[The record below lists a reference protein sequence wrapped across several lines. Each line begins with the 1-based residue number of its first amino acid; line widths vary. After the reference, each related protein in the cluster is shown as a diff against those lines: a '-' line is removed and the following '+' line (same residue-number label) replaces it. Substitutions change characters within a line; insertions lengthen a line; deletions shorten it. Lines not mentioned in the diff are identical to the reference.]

1 MKAPSDMAS
10 KRPSPDAGLALAA
23 GLPPVG
29 RRQRLPRLTPTS
41 WITAEKFAQQALWLV
56 LFVLLA
62 PILGPRPYGLFSL
75 TMVVVGFCE
84 LVLTEVAAEALL
96 SVETMTGAH
105 LATANL
111 CNLLVGAGAAAG
123 TALAAGPVAAAF
135 HQPVLRWMF
144 YALTPLPVLSAF
156 MSTPTA
162 VLKRDGRFGPFAA
175 RSILG
180 LALGGMAGVVAAL
193 LGAGVWALVIQVL
206 LQRVAEVSILSASA
220 PRAFR
225 FGWTRAS
232 FKDLRGCAAN
242 VLAARALTWTTGQAP
257 RLIVGALLGPT
268 LLGMFTLATRIADI
282 LAQVVL
288 SPPVVVARV
297 QMRQFADERAGLE
310 TAFDDLLRGLSF
322 IAFPIAAGLAAVTPA
337 LFQVWLGHRWRG
349 AEAASQLTVLAI
361 APSVLFYCTTAVL
374 MGLRLSRLE
383 VVIQAVISLSAVL
396 IAWRVAPLGLN
407 ALCQALL
414 LRYVLLLALP
424 LWVLKAKAGLS
435 IRAAWSAMRG
445 SAASAALMGL
455 AVSSLVPF
463 VASRAGQPAALAA
476 GVTAGAVLYAGLACL
491 FERRQFDAWRRRLTR
506 AVAPPEPDEGRRGQ
520 GDG

>member
-1 MKAPSDMAS
+1 MVK
-10 KRPSPDAGLALAA
+10 PSPDLGARPPPPGAGVALDA
-23 GLPPVG
+23 GPAHLG
-29 RRQRLPRLTPTS
+29 RGLRLPRLTPTS

-62 PILGPRPYGLFSL
+62 PILGPKPYGLFSL
-75 TMVVVGFCE
+75 TMVVIGFCE

-96 SVETMTGAH
+96 SVETMSGAH

-111 CNLLVGAGAAAG
+111 CNLLVGAMAAAG
-123 TALAAGPVAAAF
+123 TALAAAPVASAF
-135 HQPVLRWMF
+135 HQPVLRAMF

-156 MSTPTA
+156 ISTPTA

-180 LALGGMAGVVAAL
+180 LALGGVAGVIAAL
-193 LGAGVWALVIQVL
+193 MGAGVWALVIQVL

-232 FKDLRGCAAN
+232 FEDLRGCAAN

-297 QMRQFADERAGLE
+297 QMRRFADDRAGLE
-310 TAFDDLLRGLSF
+310 MAFDDLLRSLSF
-322 IAFPIAAGLAAVTPA
+322 VAFPVAAGLAAITPA

-349 AEAASQLTVLAI
+349 AEAATQLTVLAV

-383 VVIQAVISLSAVL
+383 VLIQAVVSLSAVL
-396 IAWRVAPLGLN
+396 TAWWLARYGLN

-414 LRYVLLLALP
+414 LRYLLLLALP
-424 LWVLKAKAGLS
+424 LWVLKAKAGLPVKG
-435 IRAAWSAMRG
+435 AWSAMLG
-445 SAASAALMGL
+445 SGVSAALMGV
-455 AVSSLVPF
+455 AVSSLAPLL
-463 VASRAGQPAALAA
+463 ASRVGQAA
-476 GVTAGAVLYAGLACL
+476 GLVIGVAAGACIYAGLACL
-491 FERRQFDAWRRRLTR
+491 FERREVDAWRSRLTGGVPGR
-506 AVAPPEPDEGRRGQ
+506 GRKGRRGE
-520 GDG
+520 G